1 LSSIIQKE
9 QADHNRQIKELESK
23 LLASEEESRGL
34 QNKIQDQIHRIQ
46 VRRFSE
52 GLTEDHRKRKSI
64 QNEFDKC

>member
-9 QADHNRQIKELESK
+9 QADHNRQIKELENK

-46 VRRFSE
+46 VRRFSGE
-52 GLTEDHRKRKSI
+52 LIEDHRKRKSI
-64 QNEFDKC
+64 QNEFD